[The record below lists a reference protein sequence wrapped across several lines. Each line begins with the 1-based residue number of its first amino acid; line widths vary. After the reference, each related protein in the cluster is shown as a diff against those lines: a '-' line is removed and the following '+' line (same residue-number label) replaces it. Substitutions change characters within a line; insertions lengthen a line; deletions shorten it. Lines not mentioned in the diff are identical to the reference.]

1 LKLNRSARKK
11 NIHPKDFGMY
21 NIILLI
27 SIIENGFFD
36 KFFSPEI
43 LGESIYKFT
52 FSKPVPG
59 MQRG

>member
-1 LKLNRSARKK
+1 
-11 NIHPKDFGMY
+11 MY

-36 KFFSPEI
+36 KFFIPEI